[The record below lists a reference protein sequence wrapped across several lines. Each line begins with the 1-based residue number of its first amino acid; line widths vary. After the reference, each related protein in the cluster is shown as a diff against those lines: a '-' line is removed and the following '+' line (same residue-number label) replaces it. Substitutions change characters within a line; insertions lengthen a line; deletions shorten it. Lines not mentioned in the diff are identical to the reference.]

1 MVEGDTES
9 LDISSRLQTIDKIFD
24 VTSKPLIMDI
34 DTGGKIDHLKMK
46 INSIEKLGISAVIM
60 EDKTGDKKNSL
71 FEDTTDQQQEDMN
84 RFAKKIQYIKENQL
98 TTDFMVIARIES
110 FILNKSIND
119 ALARAKRY
127 VKANVD
133 GIMIHSK
140 DKNPKQ
146 ILKFAK
152 SFRKFN
158 KFTPLVCVPSTYN
171 QIKEDVLKRNGFNI
185 VIYANQMLRSSYFAM
200 LKVAKTIL
208 KNSRSK
214 EASKDMTSIK
224 EIINL
229 IP

>member
-1 MVEGDTES
+1 MT
-9 LDISSRLQTIDKIFD
+9 
-24 VTSKPLIMDI
+24 
-34 DTGGKIDHLKMK
+34 
-46 INSIEKLGISAVIM
+46 
-60 EDKTGDKKNSL
+60 KKFS

-152 SFRKFN
+152 
-158 KFTPLVCVPSTYN
+158 
-171 QIKEDVLKRNGFNI
+171 VLGS
-185 VIYANQMLRSSYFAM
+185 L
-200 LKVAKTIL
+200 
-208 KNSRSK
+208 
-214 EASKDMTSIK
+214 
-224 EIINL
+224 INL
-229 IP
+229 LH

>member
-1 MVEGDTES
+1 
-9 LDISSRLQTIDKIFD
+9 
-24 VTSKPLIMDI
+24 
-34 DTGGKIDHLKMK
+34 
-46 INSIEKLGISAVIM
+46 
-60 EDKTGDKKNSL
+60 
-71 FEDTTDQQQEDMN
+71 MN

-110 FILNKSIND
+110 FILNKGIND

-200 LKVAKTIL
+200 LKVAKTI
-208 KNSRSK
+208 
-214 EASKDMTSIK
+214 
-224 EIINL
+224 
-229 IP
+229 

>member
-1 MVEGDTES
+1 M
-9 LDISSRLQTIDKIFD
+9 
-24 VTSKPLIMDI
+24 
-34 DTGGKIDHLKMK
+34 
-46 INSIEKLGISAVIM
+46 
-60 EDKTGDKKNSL
+60 
-71 FEDTTDQQQEDMN
+71 
-84 RFAKKIQYIKENQL
+84 
-98 TTDFMVIARIES
+98 
-110 FILNKSIND
+110 
-119 ALARAKRY
+119 
-127 VKANVD
+127 
-133 GIMIHSK
+133 
-140 DKNPKQ
+140 
-146 ILKFAK
+146 KFAK